1 MAIFVENIAAIRS
14 KIICRDPIMNELTVN
29 HNDKPMRKEKKVA
42 IFHHKI
48 HNSNMDVVEKDAV
61 VSGML
66 KDELK
71 RCEEAYIGIHKAIS
85 ALPKGSLSIRG
96 KLYKNRKYEYHYLK
110 YREGQRVVNQ
120 HIAADKLE
128 ELKKKLA
135 LRKQYEQELKAY
147 DERIV
152 YLKRLL
158 KTKGRALGVQKDR

>member
-1 MAIFVENIAAIRS
+1 MTNLSE
-14 KIICRDPIMNELTVN
+14 K
-29 HNDKPMRKEKKVA
+29 KEKVA
-42 IFHHKI
+42 IFHHKV
-48 HNSNMDVVEKDAV
+48 NNNDMNVVEKDAV

-71 RCEEAYIGIHKAIS
+71 RCEEALRGIHKAMS
-85 ALPKGSLSIRG
+85 ALPKGSLRIRA
-96 KLYKNRKYEYHYLK
+96 KLYKNRKYEYYSLK

-120 HIAADKLE
+120 HIAEDKLE

-147 DERIV
+147 EQRIV

-158 KTKGRALGVQKDR
+158 KTKGRVLGAQKDK